1 MKIESNG
8 KYEVIIGYVE
18 CSEDEIRSR
27 EDKIISVLMDNAI
40 RLEREKARER
50 FKKEKCLTQ
59 A

>member
-1 MKIESNG
+1 MKNKSNG

-50 FKKEKCLTQ
+50 FKKENV
-59 A
+59 